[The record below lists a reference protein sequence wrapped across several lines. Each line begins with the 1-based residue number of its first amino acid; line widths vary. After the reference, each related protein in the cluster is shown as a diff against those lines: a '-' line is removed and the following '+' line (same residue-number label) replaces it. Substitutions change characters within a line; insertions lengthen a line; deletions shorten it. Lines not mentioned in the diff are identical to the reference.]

1 MNKTKLTSA
10 IDLTRQNGVRFP
22 NESVDYR
29 QARDALL
36 AEEIELRRHIERVA
50 EQRRALPPGGTVPR
64 DYAFIGQDGP
74 VKFSELF
81 GDKQTLAIYSCM

>member
-1 MNKTKLTSA
+1 MSKTKLISA
-10 IDLTRQNGVRFP
+10 VDLTRQNGMRFP

-36 AEEIELRRHIERVA
+36 TEEFELRRHIERVA

-64 DYAFIGQDGP
+64 DYAFMGQDGP
-74 VKFSELF
+74 V
-81 GDKQTLAIYSCM
+81 